1 MVSSVRCFLVQL
13 FLNSIDRISDALGH
27 AEHVMQLYHLQTV
40 HSLSP
45 HPITAK
51 KNKHQKMHLFFFV
64 LCCHSKHMSQSS
76 MHRVSKEE
84 HASSVPQTRLRRVP

>member
-45 HPITAK
+45 HPITIFSIP
-51 KNKHQKMHLFFFV
+51 QLQRRS
-64 LCCHSKHMSQSS
+64 LCWHAYLNSLYKSS
-76 MHRVSKEE
+76 DRLVVRHKRGLS
-84 HASSVPQTRLRRVP
+84 ATR